1 MSLSV
6 RTKKTRLSLIIFLL
20 FVCSGAASA
29 EDKWRYQLSEKTLF
43 ENQIDGHDCEK
54 LTVENQFVGW
64 VNGLAEVGTLLV
76 FRMCIK
82 GEPPYEGAAP
92 EGAVYG
98 GVDSGW
104 YELKKGKRLQPQKL
118 ILPKMNDFS
127 NPSYCGSY
135 IAYWGAGGN
144 HSYYAMVYDL
154 GKRILLKEK
163 LVGRAVLETDYMYVL
178 NPPVWSKDCSS
189 VIFDD
194 KRFFKQKVTFRF

>member
-1 MSLSV
+1 M
-6 RTKKTRLSLIIFLL
+6 RLSLIIFLL
-20 FVCSGAASA
+20 FVYSGAASA

-64 VNGLAEVGTLLV
+64 VNGLAEVGSSLI

-82 GEPPYEGAAP
+82 REPPYEGAAP
-92 EGAVYG
+92 KGAIYG

-104 YELKKGKRLQPQKL
+104 YELKKSKPLQPQKL
-118 ILPKMNDFS
+118 ILPRMNDFS
-127 NPSYCGSY
+127 NPSHCGSY
-135 IAYWGAGGN
+135 IAYWGREVK

-154 GKRILLKEK
+154 RKRILLKQK

-178 NPPVWSKDCSS
+178 NPPAWSKDCSS

-194 KRFFKQKVTFRF
+194 KRFFKQKATFRF

>member
-1 MSLSV
+1 M
-6 RTKKTRLSLIIFLL
+6 RLALIIFLL
-20 FVCSGAASA
+20 FVYSGAASA

-64 VNGLAEVGTLLV
+64 VNGLAEVGSSLI
-76 FRMCIK
+76 FRMCTK

-92 EGAVYG
+92 EGGIYG

-104 YELKKGKRLQPQKL
+104 YELRKSKRLQPQKL
-118 ILPKMNDFS
+118 VLSKMNDFS

-144 HSYYAMVYDL
+144 HSYYAMVYHL

-163 LVGRAVLETDYMYVL
+163 LVGRSILETDYMYVL
-178 NPPVWSKDCSS
+178 NPPEWSKDCSS
-189 VIFDD
+189 VIFVDEH
-194 KRFFKQKVTFRF
+194 FKQKVTLRF

>member
-1 MSLSV
+1 MKL
-6 RTKKTRLSLIIFLL
+6 LPLIIFLL
-20 FVCSGAASA
+20 FVSLTAVDAD
-29 EDKWRYQLSEKTLF
+29 EKWRYQLTEKTLF

-54 LTVENQFVGW
+54 LTVENQFVAW
-64 VNGLAEVGTLLV
+64 VNSLSEVGPSLI
-76 FRMCIK
+76 FRVCTK

-104 YELKKGKRLQPQKL
+104 YELKKSKRLQPQKL

-144 HSYYAMVYDL
+144 HSRYAMIYDL

-194 KRFFKQKVTFRF
+194 KRFFKQKATFRF